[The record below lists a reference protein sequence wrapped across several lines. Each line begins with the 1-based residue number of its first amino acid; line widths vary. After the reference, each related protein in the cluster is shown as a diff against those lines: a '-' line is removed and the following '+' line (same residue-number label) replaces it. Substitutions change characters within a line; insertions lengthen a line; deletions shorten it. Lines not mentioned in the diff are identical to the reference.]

1 MDQSRNFGR
10 AGSMYDHGRAVSTV
24 RTPVVSDF
32 RRGGLTLVL
41 MRAQVLRALGC
52 AEPSCCVRGS
62 SGGALARWV
71 ASKSI
76 LKGED
81 LWNTSP
87 LVTSITL
94 PISCRRRRRH
104 R

>member
-10 AGSMYDHGRAVSTV
+10 AGTMYDHGRAVSTV
-24 RTPVVSDF
+24 RTPVGQRF
-32 RRGGLTLVL
+32 PQGGGLTLVL
-41 MRAQVLRALGC
+41 DESPSAAWPLGC

-62 SGGALARWV
+62 SGGALVRWV

-81 LWNTSP
+81 IWNTSP
-87 LVTSITL
+87 LTQ
-94 PISCRRRRRH
+94 
-104 R
+104 

>member
-1 MDQSRNFGR
+1 MDQSRNFGS

-24 RTPVVSDF
+24 RTP
-32 RRGGLTLVL
+32 GGHRFPQGAALTVVL

-62 SGGALARWV
+62 SGGALVRWV

-81 LWNTSP
+81 LWNTSALSDLNNVADFVP
-87 LVTSITL
+87 ET
-94 PISCRRRRRH
+94 
-104 R
+104 